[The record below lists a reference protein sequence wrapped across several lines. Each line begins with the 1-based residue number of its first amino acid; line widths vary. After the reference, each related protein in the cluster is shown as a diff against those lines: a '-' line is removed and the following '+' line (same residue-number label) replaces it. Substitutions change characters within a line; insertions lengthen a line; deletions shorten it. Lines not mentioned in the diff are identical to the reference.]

1 MLKDLSTESSIKRN
15 AKIYQTNTQLTTG
28 GIARVSTKERENENE
43 AVDQENSI
51 ISEQSYKLLSVC
63 STEFGTLDGVEILQC
78 NMYSRYT
85 E

>member
-15 AKIYQTNTQLTTG
+15 AKIYQMNTQVFKLTTG

-51 ISEQSYKLLSVC
+51 INEQVVY
-63 STEFGTLDGVEILQC
+63 
-78 NMYSRYT
+78 
-85 E
+85 